1 MRKML
6 FLIAAVLT
14 AAALYSADSHAWIS
28 ARTGQRNFER
38 AWSAFM
44 SKQPD
49 TAMEYFAKSA
59 DAYGLALDENP
70 PSRTTTFPSSLTMA
84 GISGYYAGRN
94 GQVLEAMSQALDK
107 DDSIWEAYIYTA
119 LAYARMNDKAHA
131 EEFLEKYIKSNPAQP
146 ILSSEVQRQRSVLD
160 DGAAVAGIVPPLE
173 SALFDQFHN
182 NVLFVG
188 RKADDPG
195 GMCSGP
201 FWWRNN
207 RQPCDKSFDFQS

>member
-6 FLIAAVLT
+6 ILIAAVIF

-44 SKQPD
+44 SKQSD

-70 PSRTTTFPSSLTMA
+70 PSRTTTFPSNLVMA
-84 GISGYYAGRN
+84 GIAGYYAGRN
-94 GQVLEAMSQALDK
+94 DQVLEAMGKALDK
-107 DDSIWEAYIYTA
+107 DDSIWEGYIYSA

-131 EEFLEKYIKSNPAQP
+131 EEFLEKYIKSNPSQS
-146 ILSSEVQRQRSVLD
+146 ILSSEVLRQISNLD
-160 DGAAVAGIVPPLE
+160 DGAVVTNVVSPLE
-173 SALFDQFHN
+173 NALFDQFHN
-182 NVLFVG
+182 NVVFVG
-188 RKADDPG
+188 NRSDDPS
-195 GMCSGP
+195 GMCGGAY
-201 FWWRNN
+201 WWRNN
-207 RQPCDKSFDFQS
+207 RQPCDKQFNFRS